1 MTTSH
6 PFFPF
11 EHLQF
16 YGTVSWSTGSF
27 QSNIHVLSCQTAT
40 TATISEEDRILLETE
55 TKVVE
60 RISLK
65 TFHNKHKHEKESQ
78 IFWCLITTLQN
89 GHYHMWL
96 SLFSQICWFHENFW
110 QCWRKRLPETHIVWI
125 LFKINAIIS
134 TLYPTSWNRK
144 HCISVWNERQDLETS
159 DGWRNSLALEC
170 FKSFIL
176 LLKNGGSLQVLVYKK
191 PNKPSVYKAG
201 SIFIFTLLNQEEATV
216 MKKNCWA
223 LLTRN
228 TLID

>member
-27 QSNIHVLSCQTAT
+27 QSNVRVLSCQTAT
-40 TATISEEDRILLETE
+40 TATISEEERTE
-55 TKVVE
+55 SFWNWEMKAVE

-65 TFHNKHKHEKESQ
+65 TIHDKHKHEKQSQ
-78 IFWCLITTLQN
+78 VFWCLITRLQN

-96 SLFSQICWFHENFW
+96 GLFSQLCWFHQNFW

-125 LFKINAIIS
+125 IFKISAIIS
-134 TLYPTSWNRK
+134 TLYPTTWNRK
-144 HCISVWNERQDLETS
+144 HWISVWNERQDLETS
-159 DGWRNSLALEC
+159 NGWRNSLALEC

-216 MKKNCWA
+216 MKKKIA
-223 LLTRN
+223 EPY
-228 TLID
+228 